1 MPLLNSI
8 CVVFSASRI
17 LPRVHWISNL
27 KITEHLCWITSH
39 SQVLGLLVLLNW
51 RSWLEGQKRNL
62 LQPRSSSAAW
72 EPTWCIVVR
81 LEPDRYEPHFYNSQ
95 ITNGMFTA
103 VLIKGRCDRL
113 VPGCQNLQQHAS
125 GHRNDRDRGDNEL
138 GNPVQKRHE
147 ISAVLQLYAALLTR
161 QCSSPT
167 GSVSIPSC
175 WPRSWTWAR
184 VGAGPVT
191 PITLCLESWK
201 ESHLGITTRGAS
213 APSSWLRSAP
223 RPRLGFLF
231 PESGIWVNFY
241 GW

>member
-1 MPLLNSI
+1 M
-8 CVVFSASRI
+8 
-17 LPRVHWISNL
+17 
-27 KITEHLCWITSH
+27 KTTEHLCWITSH

-62 LQPRSSSAAW
+62 LQPKSSSAAW
-72 EPTWCIVVR
+72 EPTWCIAVR
-81 LEPDRYEPHFYNSQ
+81 LEPDRCEPRFYNSQ
-95 ITNGMFTA
+95 IPNGMLTV
-103 VLIKGRCDRL
+103 VLINVRWDRL
-113 VPGCQNLQQHAS
+113 VPGCQNLQQYAS
-125 GHRNDRDRGDNEL
+125 GHRNDRNGGDDEL
-138 GNPVQKRHE
+138 GNPVQ
-147 ISAVLQLYAALLTR
+147 ISDDISTVLQLYAVLLTR
-161 QCSSPT
+161 QCSSLT

-175 WPRSWTWAR
+175 WQRSWTWAR

-223 RPRLGFLF
+223 RLGFLF
-231 PESGIWVNFY
+231 PQSGIWVNFY